1 MHELMKNI
9 NTLKI
14 LGVVSSVLGL
24 VLPLLDQ
31 YLDEQKTREIAREE
45 AQKVLAESNEEES
58 E

>member
-1 MHELMKNI
+1 MKKN

-14 LGVVSSVLGL
+14 LGAVSSILGL

-31 YLDEQKTREIAREE
+31 YLEEQKTREIAREE

>member
-1 MHELMKNI
+1 MKKN

-14 LGVVSSVLGL
+14 LGVVSSILGL

-31 YLDEQKTREIAREE
+31 YLDEQKNREIAREE

>member
-1 MHELMKNI
+1 MKKN

-14 LGVVSSVLGL
+14 LGVLSSIPGL
-24 VLPLLDQ
+24 VLPSLDH
-31 YLDEQKTREIAREE
+31 YLDEQKTREIARED